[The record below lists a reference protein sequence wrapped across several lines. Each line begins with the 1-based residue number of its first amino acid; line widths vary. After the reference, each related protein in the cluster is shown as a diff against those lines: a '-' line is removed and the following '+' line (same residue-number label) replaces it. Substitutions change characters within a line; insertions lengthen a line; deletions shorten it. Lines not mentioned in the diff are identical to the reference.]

1 MNLIKQGHSDSGMKE
16 KTARKLPEKNNTA
29 GFSKTDARYWL
40 APGRLFKE
48 NGCPHY
54 YCRFAAKGKRGRFA
68 LDTPNQRAAAAKAA
82 EIYRMVVASGW
93 DSALEQYRP
102 QTSSETVKPPTVG
115 DLIEAACSI
124 SSARRHSLDA
134 YKKAFRRIVSEIKG
148 IAKGRK
154 YDAAKGGS
162 LAWRQQVDAVTLGE
176 LTPSDVQAWKNRRL
190 REHEADPI
198 AMRKATVTVN
208 SLIRNAKALLG
219 KKLLPFLDQRL
230 SIPRPL
236 LFDGIALEKGPSLR
250 YASRIDAYAVLARAK
265 EELAADEPEVLKVL
279 VLAMVCG
286 LRRSEIDHLL
296 WRAFDF
302 NRSVLRVENTEFHQ
316 LKSEDSAGE
325 LDLDSGTCAW
335 FQAARA
341 KHPKSLFVIES
352 PNSPRINGLSRCYR
366 CDSIFQRANQWLRDQ
381 GVKDEKPLH
390 TMRKEI
396 GSIIANEHGIF
407 AASRYLRHSDIR
419 ITSLI
424 YADKKKIVTPKSF
437 VGLF

>member
-1 MNLIKQGHSDSGMKE
+1 VKE
-16 KTARKLPEKNNTA
+16 ITARKLPEEKESPVS
-29 GFSKTDARYWL
+29 FSKTDTRYWL
-40 APGRLFKE
+40 ASGRLFKE
-48 NGCPHY
+48 KGCPHF

-68 LDTPNQRAAAAKAA
+68 LDTPNQKVAAAKAA
-82 EIYRMVVASGW
+82 EIYRRVVAVGW
-93 DSALEQYRP
+93 DAALEQYRP
-102 QTSSETVKPPTVG
+102 QVAPETVRAATVG
-115 DLIEAACSI
+115 DLIEIACSV

-134 YKKAFRRIVSEIKG
+134 YTKAFRRIVSEIKG

-154 YDAAKGGS
+154 FDAAKGGS
-162 LAWRQQVDAVTLGE
+162 LAWRQQVDAITLAE
-176 LTPSDVQAWKNRRL
+176 LLPSDVQTWKNRRL

-198 AMRKATVTVN
+198 ARRKATVTVN

-230 SIPRPL
+230 AIPRPL
-236 LFDGIALEKGPSLR
+236 PFDGIALEKGPSLR
-250 YASRIDAYAVLARAK
+250 YASKIDAYAVLARAK

-302 NRSVLRVENTEFHQ
+302 NRSILRVENTEYHQ

-325 LDLDSGTCAW
+325 VDLDPGTCAW
-335 FQAARA
+335 FHHARA

-352 PNSPRINGLSRCYR
+352 PNPPRIQGLSRFYR
-366 CDSIFQRANQWLRDQ
+366 CDSIFQRANEWLRTQ
-381 GVKDEKPLH
+381 GVTDGKPLH
-390 TMRKEI
+390 TLRKEI
-396 GSIIANEHGIF
+396 GSIIASEHGIF

-419 ITSLI
+419 ITSAF
-424 YADKKKIVTPKSF
+424 YADKKQVVTPKTFS
-437 VGLF
+437 GLL

>member
-1 MNLIKQGHSDSGMKE
+1 MKE
-16 KTARKLPEKNNTA
+16 ITARKLPEKKAPA

-82 EIYRMVVASGW
+82 EIYRTVVASGW

-102 QTSSETVKPPTVG
+102 QTLSEALKPATVG
-115 DLIEAACSI
+115 DLIQAACSI
-124 SSARRHSLDA
+124 STARRHSLDA
-134 YKKAFRRIVSEIKG
+134 YTKAFRQIVSEIKG
-148 IAKGRK
+148 VAKERK
-154 YDAAKGGS
+154 YDAFKGGT
-162 LAWRQQVDAVTLGE
+162 LAWREQVDGVPLVDILPA
-176 LTPSDVQAWKNRRL
+176 DVQAWKTRRL
-190 REHEADPI
+190 RESATDPM
-198 AMRKATVTVN
+198 AKRKATVTVN

-236 LFDGIALEKGPSLR
+236 PFEGVSMEKSPSMR
-250 YASRIDAYAVLARAK
+250 YASRIDAYAILARAK
-265 EELAADEPEVLKVL
+265 DELAETEPEVFKVL
-279 VLAMVCG
+279 ILAIVCG

-302 NRSVLRVENTEFHQ
+302 TRSVLRVENTEFHQ

-325 LDLDSGTCAW
+325 LDLDPGTSSW
-335 FQAARA
+335 FQTARA
-341 KHPKSLFVIES
+341 KHPKSLFAIES
-352 PNSPRINGLSRCYR
+352 PNPPRINGLSRCYR
-366 CDSIFQRANQWLRDQ
+366 CNSIFQRANQWLRGQ

-419 ITSLI
+419 ITNSI
-424 YADKKKIVTPKSF
+424 YADKKKVVTPRSF